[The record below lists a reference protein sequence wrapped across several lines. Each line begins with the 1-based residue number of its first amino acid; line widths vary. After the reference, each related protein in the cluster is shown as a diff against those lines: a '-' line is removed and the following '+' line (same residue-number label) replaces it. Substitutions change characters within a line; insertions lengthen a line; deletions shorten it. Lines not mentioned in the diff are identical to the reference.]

1 MSTHLT
7 RSRRGAFVL
16 LGLALLVVQ
25 PVVFIAVRSAFG
37 AHRFDGLSLLSL
49 VLVAVGALILHRHGS
64 RQGA

>member
-7 RSRRGAFVL
+7 KPRRGAFVL
-16 LGLALLVVQ
+16 LGLALLIVQ

-49 VLVAVGALILHRHGS
+49 LLVVAGAFMLHRHGS
-64 RQGA
+64 RQEG